1 MKDKVKLVENVVVE
15 EVQEVEE
22 VEQVKEALYV
32 VEVVE
37 EVHPDYLPTEEDA
50 RVLNKV
56 LAEV

>member
-22 VEQVKEALYV
+22 VEQVKESLYGG
-32 VEVVE
+32 EVTE
-37 EVHPDYLPTEEDA
+37 KIHPDYLPTEEDA